1 MSYTKKNTT
10 NDNPYYIDDYF
21 QFYLDLTDI
30 IDMQFEPEE
39 ATKMKET
46 FDLQVIISSI
56 CINMSTMVNN
66 ESKHRV
72 RYRH

>member
-1 MSYTKKNTT
+1 MSYTKKNTI
-10 NDNPYYIDDYF
+10 NDNPYDTDDYL

-30 IDMQFEPEE
+30 IDSEFEPEE
-39 ATKMKET
+39 ATKMKEA

-56 CINMSTMVNN
+56 CINMSAMVNN